1 MRGQRQYLSSSEL
14 EALPTL
20 PVNLEVNGGSGT
32 NIFNIGGKIERYKP
46 ETLGHTSNRKTPR
59 TDAFEKELLGIW
71 LTIGRRPVPY
81 AFRTANG
88 DQRSMDAG
96 CLVVLLKSD
105 PAELRAILDE
115 EGYIVAVEPLG
126 PLLARYKDLVEAN
139 LHKRVAA
146 GEAEMHPPGG
156 DIDQK
161 TGGNDEP
168 LGFDPRKPVDRRR
181 KAESL
186 RVIRDGA
193 RAFRKEILQNWGY
206 SCAVTC
212 VKVVS
217 VLEAAHIF
225 PYGGDNTNNPR
236 NGILLRADLHKLFD
250 KYLLSLSYDGDALV
264 FHVSNRLSQSPYW
277 QLNGRRIGKDKL
289 PDRQPDPKV
298 VSYHYNLFCK
308 AQNSN

>member
-1 MRGQRQYLSSSEL
+1 MTQGPKYSTAEKRGLQ
-14 EALPTL
+14 TL
-20 PVNLEVNGGSGT
+20 PVQIPDFDGLSHPFSRGE
-32 NIFNIGGKIERYKP
+32 NISKYKV
-46 ETLGHTSNRKTPR
+46 EELGHQIQTRTPR
-59 TDAFEKELLGIW
+59 TEIFIKVLKKIW
-71 LTIGRRPVPY
+71 LKNGRQPVPY
-81 AFRTANG
+81 AFKTQDG
-88 DQRSMDAG
+88 TIRSLDAG
-96 CLVVLLKSD
+96 CLSYFINETK
-105 PAELRAILDE
+105 ELRVILDDS
-115 EGYIVAVEPLG
+115 GYIAEVEL
-126 PLLARYKDLVEAN
+126 
-139 LHKRVAA
+139 VAA
-146 GEAEMHPPGG
+146 A
-156 DIDQK
+156 DVD
-161 TGGNDEP
+161 DA